1 MSRGRSIAV
10 GALMGLGGLA
20 LIAAI
25 VVWWF
30 ATHKRVQRTIDLPP
44 TGEAVYNP
52 LYALKLALELDHRRV
67 DARQRLQ
74 LDRIALRPQDT
85 VVLLSDPRV
94 LSPRER
100 SAVMA
105 FVAEGGHLIVRTP
118 PVGGPLGS
126 EGTPIL
132 SELGITVNE
141 EAGECMTLVADGVD
155 GTGAA
160 SASGEAASVDVK
172 SDAKSDAAD
181 ADANPDADAGDDAD
195 DDADDDDG
203 GVNTDMFCDSRR
215 FVFHDESH
223 EVVAWWD
230 DDSGDS
236 SVYARVPHG
245 KGSVDVLADLDFL
258 RNDDLEF
265 APNRGFARRLL
276 QPNYDAGGTFHLIY
290 RAEMATWYQ
299 LLAKYG
305 WRALVSLLVA
315 LLLWLWMR
323 AQRFGPLL
331 PSAPEHR
338 RSLIE
343 HVQASGD
350 HLFRYHR
357 AATLHAAVLDAF
369 ERRLRRRDPYAAAL
383 DGPARIEAIARRTG
397 LPAADVEAALRF
409 PRAGDRRDFVHRI
422 ARLLQL
428 RHRL

>member
-1 MSRGRSIAV
+1 MSRGRSIATGV
-10 GALMGLGGLA
+10 LLGLAGLG

-25 VVWWF
+25 AFWWF

-52 LYALKLALELDHRRV
+52 LYALKLALEQDHRRV

-94 LSPRER
+94 LTPRER
-100 SAVMA
+100 SALMT
-105 FVAEGGHLIVRTP
+105 FVADGGHLLVRTP
-118 PVGGPLGS
+118 PIGGPLGT
-126 EGTPIL
+126 EGLPIL

-141 EAGECMTLVADGVD
+141 GAGECLTLVADTTADTAVD
-155 GTGAA
+155 GATDAAATADRKPADAEGAGA
-160 SASGEAASVDVK
+160 VPEAAGE
-172 SDAKSDAAD
+172 D
-181 ADANPDADAGDDAD
+181 ADAAVDND
-195 DDADDDDG
+195 
-203 GVNTDMFCDSRR
+203 GVNPDMFCDSRR

-230 DDSGDS
+230 DDDGES
-236 SVYARVPHG
+236 SVYARVTHG

-258 RNDDLEF
+258 RNDRLEF
-265 APNRGFARRLL
+265 TPNPAFARRLL
-276 QPNYDAGGTFHLIY
+276 QPNYADGGTFHLIY
-290 RAEMATWYQ
+290 RAEMASWYQ

-305 WRALVSLLVA
+305 WRALISLGLVV
-315 LLLWLWMR
+315 LLWLWMR
-323 AQRFGPLL
+323 TQRFGPLL

-350 HLFRYHR
+350 HLYRYHR

-397 LPAADVEAALRF
+397 LSSADVEAALRF